1 MSDARSAEHGFGS
14 GRRSAEHGFSSCGR
28 SAEHGFTL
36 VEVMIAL
43 MIFGMI
49 AAAGVALLSFSVKA
63 QGAGAVALDDAGAL
77 NRTASILTA
86 DLAQAQDRPTR
97 DVAGT
102 LLPAMTGGSGFDP
115 ALRLVRAGWSNPDE
129 VARPTLQKVEY
140 RLNAG
145 GLERVAYPELDGAAP
160 LPAALL
166 LDRVTWVRW
175 RFRYQGAWTDS
186 WQGNDRAALPQAAEM
201 TLEREGGAT
210 YRMLFL
216 VGTGAPRAGTPPPR
230 IAPTPEP
237 PDATS

>member
-1 MSDARSAEHGFGS
+1 MIIPMLNQAWEERSTELIKRYEGTILHASVLPAAACKIGLTRPQAQGSLRMFG
-14 GRRSAEHGFSSCGR
+14 RATAC
-28 SAEHGFTL
+28 AALLATL
-36 VEVMIAL
+36 VLATAL
-43 MIFGMI
+43 SMEGR
-49 AAAGVALLSFSVKA
+49 FSMRRLQVR
-63 QGAGAVALDDAGAL
+63 L
-77 NRTASILTA
+77 
-86 DLAQAQDRPTR
+86 LAQAQDRPTR
-97 DVAGT
+97 DVVGT

-145 GLERVAYPELDGAAP
+145 GLERIAYPELDGAAP

-166 LDRVTWVRW
+166 LDRVKWVRW

-210 YRMLFL
+210 YRMVFL
-216 VGTGAPRAGTPPPR
+216 VGTGAPRAGTPAPR
-230 IAPTPEP
+230 PSPTPRQ
-237 PDATS
+237 AGAAS